1 MGPQPEGQPESHLME
16 EGRAEVNVSVR
27 EKIGNNTLGLGFS
40 PPSTLFSKKH
50 QALQE
55 AGNSLVCQRQTS
67 ARLLKMSSESKYSSG
82 GLSRTSGLL
91 CKPPAGEKP
100 DLEASLKSKPGT
112 SALWWSVHAK
122 TPASYLLDTTQ
133 SVSVRFSRSAVP
145 TLCDPMD
152 CSTLLGNP

>member
-1 MGPQPEGQPESHLME
+1 MAPRPERQPESHLME

-27 EKIGNNTLGLGFS
+27 EKIGNNTPGLGFS
-40 PPSTLFSKKH
+40 PPAPSSQKKH
-50 QALQE
+50 QTLQE
-55 AGNSLVCQRQTS
+55 AGNSFVCQRQTS

-91 CKPPAGEKP
+91 CKPPAGEKS

-112 SALWWSVHAK
+112 SALWWSVRGK

-133 SVSVRFSRSAVP
+133 PVSVQFSRSVVP
-145 TLCDPMD
+145 HSL
-152 CSTLLGNP
+152 